1 MKSEYRCPNCFQG
14 DIGTGRCTRCG
25 FRRQEEK
32 QNPMRLPEM
41 SFLGNR
47 YLIGRILGNGGFG
60 ITYKAFDVLNQCI
73 CAVKEFVPVG
83 VVARQGDGVQVTVTS
98 KSNLEDFEH
107 GKRRFMEEAEVLKKL
122 TDVPEV
128 VQIMDYFMLNNT
140 AYFVMEYIEG
150 ATLKQ
155 LMRSY
160 GGRIPLPNAMSMI
173 YRAGMALEQVHRR
186 AGIFH
191 RDVSPDNIMVTADNR
206 VKLIDFGN
214 AKHIIGKRSQ
224 TLSVI
229 LKHGYAPPEQYSS
242 TSSQGSYTDVYSL
255 AVTFYYV
262 ATGIMVPPAPD
273 RFGGEE
279 YRPLLEVCPQAGSQI
294 SEAVDRA
301 LALNS
306 KNRTS
311 SAAEFAYAFY
321 PQLGKAAAYPNGT
334 SGGTLALNGQTA
346 PTAPCIS
353 LKGSNGAAGHFKVS
367 EHAAPYQNFADSG
380 RMPAQ
385 GGQAAPSQGFADS
398 GRMPAQGGQAGTV
411 KAYLKLAGMG
421 GGPVWSLPDNQ
432 QVMVGRSSGW
442 ADIVPTNN
450 QQVSKQHCKLFWD
463 SAEKRFYLTDCSS
476 NGTFIGNERLKK
488 GETYILPNGG
498 QFSLVN
504 HICDLEVR
512 WENG

>member
-1 MKSEYRCPNCFQG
+1 MKNEYRCPNCFQG

-25 FRRQEEK
+25 FSRQEEK
-32 QNPMRLPEM
+32 QNPMRLPEL

-47 YLIGRILGNGGFG
+47 YLIGRILGYGGFG
-60 ITYKAFDVLNQCI
+60 ITYKAFDVLNQCV
-73 CAVKEFVPVG
+73 CAVKEFVPIG
-83 VVARQGDGVQVTVTS
+83 VVARQGDGMQVTVTS

-128 VQIMDYFMLNNT
+128 VQVMDYFMLNNT

-155 LMRSY
+155 LMKSY
-160 GGRIPLPNAMSMI
+160 GGRIPLFNAVSMI
-173 YRAGMALEQVHRR
+173 YRAGMALDQVHRR
-186 AGIFH
+186 GGIFH
-191 RDVSPDNIMVTADNR
+191 RDISPDNIMVTADNR

-242 TSSQGSYTDVYSL
+242 ASSQGSYTDVYSL

-262 ATGIMVPPAPD
+262 ATGIMVPNAPD

-279 YRPLLEVCPQAGSQI
+279 YRPLLELCPQAGVQI

-301 LALNS
+301 LVLNS

-311 SAAEFAYAFY
+311 SVAEFLYAFY
-321 PQLGKAAAYPNGT
+321 LRLGKAAAYPGSADG
-334 SGGTLALNGQTA
+334 SG
-346 PTAPCIS
+346 
-353 LKGSNGAAGHFKVS
+353 
-367 EHAAPYQNFADSG
+367 
-380 RMPAQ
+380 MPAQ
-385 GGQAAPSQGFADS
+385 GGQAAPI
-398 GRMPAQGGQAGTV
+398 
-411 KAYLKLAGMG
+411 KAYLKLAGD
-421 GGPVWSLPDNQ
+421 GGPSWSLPENK
-432 QVMVGRSSGW
+432 QVMIGRSSNW

-450 QQVSKQHCKLFWD
+450 RQVSKEHCKLFWD
-463 SAEKRFYLTDCSS
+463 SLEKRFYLTDCSA

-504 HICDLEVR
+504 HICNLEVR

>member
-1 MKSEYRCPNCFQG
+1 MKEEYLCPNCFQG
-14 DIGTGRCTRCG
+14 DIGTGRCTCCG

-32 QNPMRLPEM
+32 QNPMRLPEL

-73 CAVKEFVPVG
+73 CAVKEFVPIG
-83 VVARQGDGVQVTVTS
+83 VVARREDRFQITVTS

-128 VQIMDYFMLNNT
+128 VQIMDYFLLNNT

-155 LMRSY
+155 LMKEY
-160 GGRIPLPNAMSMI
+160 GGRIPLANAMSMVW
-173 YRAGMALEQVHRR
+173 RAGLALDQVHRR

-191 RDVSPDNIMVTADNR
+191 RDISPDNIMVTADDR

-255 AVTFYYV
+255 AVTFYFIV
-262 ATGIMVPPAPD
+262 TGMMVPNAPD

-279 YRPLLEVCPQAGSQI
+279 YRPLLEVCPQAGAQV

-301 LALNS
+301 LVLNS

-311 SAAEFAYAFY
+311 SAAEFVAAFY
-321 PQLGKAAAYPNGT
+321 PPQGNTVAYKDV
-334 SGGTLALNGQTA
+334 A
-346 PTAPCIS
+346 
-353 LKGSNGAAGHFKVS
+353 KGAKPVA
-367 EHAAPYQNFADSG
+367 
-380 RMPAQ
+380 
-385 GGQAAPSQGFADS
+385 
-398 GRMPAQGGQAGTV
+398 
-411 KAYLKLAGMG
+411 AYLKLAGETG
-421 GGPVWSLPDNQ
+421 GQAWNLPENQ
-432 QVMVGRSSGW
+432 EVMIGRSSGW
-442 ADIVPTNN
+442 ADIVPTNHM
-450 QQVSKQHCKLFWD
+450 QVSKEHCKLVFN
-463 SAEKRFYLTDCSS
+463 SIERRFYLTDCSA
-476 NGTFIGNERLKK
+476 NGTFIGGERLKK